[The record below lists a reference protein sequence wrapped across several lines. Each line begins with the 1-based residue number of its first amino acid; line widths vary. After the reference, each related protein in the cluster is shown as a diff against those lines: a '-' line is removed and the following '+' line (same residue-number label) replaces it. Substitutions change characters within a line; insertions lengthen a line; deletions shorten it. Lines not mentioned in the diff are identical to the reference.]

1 MIIICLFSTP
11 ILQISLGDLTILC
24 TLRAAM
30 TTLQHLHDH
39 YLLTNLMAIVL
50 DLSAF
55 VQHISPY
62 CAERVVVLT
71 FRLCRKYNK
80 QMSEGVA
87 PYAQDMGECLKVLL
101 VLIATTV
108 R

>member
-1 MIIICLFSTP
+1 
-11 ILQISLGDLTILC
+11 
-24 TLRAAM
+24 M

-62 CAERVVVLT
+62 CAERVVVL
-71 FRLCRKYNK
+71 
-80 QMSEGVA
+80 SEGVA